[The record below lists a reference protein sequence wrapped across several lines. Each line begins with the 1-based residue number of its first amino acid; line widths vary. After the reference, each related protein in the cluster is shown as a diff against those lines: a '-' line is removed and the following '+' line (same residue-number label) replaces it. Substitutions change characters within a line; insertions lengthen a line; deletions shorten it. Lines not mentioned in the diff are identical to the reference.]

1 MEKSKNGRAADSDG
15 MEEGIEGEIGTELSN
30 TLNQIE
36 LGR

>member
-1 MEKSKNGRAADSDG
+1 MEKSKNGHAADSDG
-15 MEEGIEGEIGTELSN
+15 KEEGIEGEIGTELSN

>member
-1 MEKSKNGRAADSDG
+1 MEKSKNGHAADSDG
-15 MEEGIEGEIGTELSN
+15 KEEGIESEIGTELSN

>member
-1 MEKSKNGRAADSDG
+1 MEKSKNGHAADSDC

-36 LGR
+36 LDR